1 MADSD
6 EYDNAYDFDGAIL
19 YGFAKAKSLKRN
31 PKHLYASSYKR
42 VIRILVH

>member
-19 YGFAKAKSLKRN
+19 WGFKKAKSLKE
-31 PKHLYASSYKR
+31 KS
-42 VIRILVH
+42 